1 MEKLVIVGA
10 GMCGLTLA
18 SLRSAAS
25 KPALLFE
32 KSKGVGGRLA
42 TRRDGD
48 ASFDHGAAFYVDSD
62 QESLVWHQRWLG
74 NKKSVPWFEDD
85 QRKYFFVA
93 LQA

>member
-32 KSKGVGGRLA
+32 KSKGVGGRL
-42 TRRDGD
+42 
-48 ASFDHGAAFYVDSD
+48 
-62 QESLVWHQRWLG
+62 E
-74 NKKSVPWFEDD
+74 
-85 QRKYFFVA
+85 
-93 LQA
+93 